1 MGTARNGTALPYD
14 TSKLADG
21 SHRIR
26 WDLHGRMAP
35 NPAVVESSRSLTR
48 APHRHPPLRRR
59 QELLRR
65 QPPQL
70 PLRRLHR
77 RQARLR
83 QQPLRRPR
91 PLRLRRSSPLPS
103 PRRRPAHRQRLPR
116 RRRQRRPSP
125 RVQRRRCRFR
135 MGLVPNG
142 SWPSLPPATIS
153 GNASVLDGP
162 ATAPAG
168 AIVVPAENNSSL
180 DLRQVARRTGSLRAS
195 THSALVNTTKSSRA
209 TTRPISV
216 RRARSSTGK
225 ARTSTRSPS
234 TPVTS

>member
-1 MGTARNGTALPYD
+1 
-14 TSKLADG
+14 
-21 SHRIR
+21 
-26 WDLHGRMAP
+26 
-35 NPAVVESSRSLTR
+35 
-48 APHRHPPLRRR
+48 
-59 QELLRR
+59 
-65 QPPQL
+65 
-70 PLRRLHR
+70 
-77 RQARLR
+77 
-83 QQPLRRPR
+83 
-91 PLRLRRSSPLPS
+91 
-103 PRRRPAHRQRLPR
+103 
-116 RRRQRRPSP
+116 
-125 RVQRRRCRFR
+125 

>member
-1 MGTARNGTALPYD
+1 VGTARNGTALPYD

-35 NPAVVESSRSLTR
+35 NPAVVGSSRSLAR
-48 APHRHPPLRRR
+48 APHRHPRLRRR

-116 RRRQRRPSP
+116 
-125 RVQRRRCRFR
+125 RFR

>member
-1 MGTARNGTALPYD
+1 VGTARNGTALPYD

-35 NPAVVESSRSLTR
+35 NPAVVGSSRSLAR
-48 APHRHPPLRRR
+48 APHRHPRLRRR

>member
-1 MGTARNGTALPYD
+1 
-14 TSKLADG
+14 
-21 SHRIR
+21 
-26 WDLHGRMAP
+26 MAP
-35 NPAVVESSRSLTR
+35 NPAVVGSSRSLAR
-48 APHRHPPLRRR
+48 APHRHPRLRRR

-103 PRRRPAHRQRLPR
+103 PDGDQRTDNDYR
-116 RRRQRRPSP
+116 AGADSCRPSP

-225 ARTSTRSPS
+225 ARTSARSPS